1 MKKKTIVLL
10 GVLALAL
17 ILVLACVG
25 MYNGLAS
32 DREAVDTAQST
43 ISVQLQRRNDLIP
56 NLVSTVKGYAAH
68 ETEAIEQVTTAR
80 ANMMGAQTPADQA
93 QASDQL
99 SSALARL
106 AVVVENY
113 PDLKANENY
122 VALQDELAGTENR
135 IAVARRDYNEAVKN
149 YNTQIVRFPK
159 NLIAGMFGFEKADYF
174 EAAAGA
180 ENVPQVDFN

>member
-1 MKKKTIVLL
+1 MCIR
-10 GVLALAL
+10 
-17 ILVLACVG
+17 
-25 MYNGLAS
+25 
-32 DREAVDTAQST
+32 DR
-43 ISVQLQRRNDLIP
+43 
-56 NLVSTVKGYAAH
+56 
-68 ETEAIEQVTTAR
+68 VTTAR